1 MRLAFGLLIAVN
13 TSAYASPPETACT
26 TPNEQCYCAEG
37 DAPQTCFVRFK
48 GSASIIPDDVWE
60 NINGVSWKPGCPV
73 GREGLRLLSMSHWD
87 ANLQPATGEMVVAAQ
102 HAEVVLAAF
111 EDLYNARFPI
121 AQMKR
126 VDAFEANDNQSMV
139 ANNTSAFN
147 CRRISGTQ
155 RWSQHAYGGAIDIN
169 PFWNPW
175 VQNERVDPKQA
186 KAFADRKNLRPGM
199 LTEDSAAVT
208 AFTSRGWGWGG
219 HWQRSKDYQHVSA
232 TGE

>member
-1 MRLAFGLLIAVN
+1 MRLVFGLLVAFS
-13 TSAYASPPETACT
+13 TGASASPQETDCSAPSEHCHCPEKD
-26 TPNEQCYCAEG
+26 E
-37 DAPQTCFVRFK
+37 PQSCFVRFK
-48 GSASIIPDDVWE
+48 GSAAVISDDVWE
-60 NINGVSWKPGCPV
+60 SINGVSWKPGCPV

-126 VDAFEANDNQSMV
+126 VDAFEGNDNQSMV

-186 KAFADRKNLRPGM
+186 QAFADRKNLRPGM
-199 LTEDSAAVT
+199 LTEGSTAVT

-232 TGE
+232 SGE